1 MGEYG
6 INMGQ
11 YWVYH
16 GLMHETSYGKLYDSL
31 PYGFTRFTMVYYGF
45 NPHANMLKESSGV
58 HWVYLL
64 VNLMN

>member
-1 MGEYG
+1 
-6 INMGQ
+6 
-11 YWVYH
+11 
-16 GLMHETSYGKLYDSL
+16 MHETSYGKLYDSL